1 MDNLT
6 LKFPILDLETGFSAY
21 RAGDYKVAITKWTPL
36 AMTGHP
42 GAQFLLGASYD
53 YGHGVVQDYVKAT
66 KWYQLAA
73 EQGHSSAQYYIGLM
87 YESGRGVIQNNIM
100 AHMWFNLSA
109 SNYSEVGREIEI

>member
-1 MDNLT
+1 MKHSSIIIACLVT
-6 LKFPILDLETGFSAY
+6 LSSPSAAQDFKEGIEAY

-87 YESGRGVIQNNIM
+87 YESG
-100 AHMWFNLSA
+100 
-109 SNYSEVGREIEI
+109 